1 MLKWDDFLLN
11 TMKTIGSGT
20 EPDEE
25 KSYMILDDITN
36 LSYDHEYDELTT
48 QIMLK
53 EKYGCY

>member
-1 MLKWDDFLLN
+1 
-11 TMKTIGSGT
+11 MKTIGSGT